1 MAAKHEVDCQQPKS
15 PMSDDAIISEVF
27 FNHQLQRR
35 QVFCSYLSPCCVHT
49 CHHVVQQK
57 ENATLCILT
66 EISLDNT
73 FTIPNETLMNYTSR
87 SVLYPLPSET

>member
-1 MAAKHEVDCQQPKS
+1 MFDDTFCRLFHTRNSELNFRRSFGGVMAAKHEFPSTTNIRED
-15 PMSDDAIISEVF
+15 M
-27 FNHQLQRR
+27 
-35 QVFCSYLSPCCVHT
+35 CSVHT